1 MPIGPTGHLRVTIL
15 KGTVKQQSAHL
26 TMENNVLIGRVLS
39 GITDQE
45 GFSVDSWPS
54 VDEGALSAE
63 DLAHYQR
70 HKRAILLYLSGA
82 SYATLYE
89 KTGFKARYINHTI
102 RNRCV
107 FPHPD
112 GRVHGWRA
120 LIPGLHISGYTRKK
134 RVKADSNGLGT
145 AGALGN
151 LLLQEPDFT
160 IRLHKLILKTCAN
173 TELGQLRQPRHALWA
188 WFLKELRGLGY
199 EVRNEWPFTVK
210 NLGYTALIRYC
221 QKVLSANPVKAARI
235 VGGPQF
241 ERKMVSGDGIHR
253 PVQNPYERI
262 EMDAHKLDGRFVVM
276 IPQLDGGWSP
286 RLIHRLW
293 VIVLL
298 DVVSRAVIGYHL
310 SLRIEVNKED
320 VIAAIK
326 NALLRWT
333 RKELSFGEQ
342 AYFGDAALPSGH
354 DARYVGLCWSETSV
368 DGALAETCKTVK
380 DKLRDVVGS
389 TLMDPSV
396 GFAQR
401 RSKDDRPFIES
412 FFKTLGAR
420 GLHRISNTT
429 GGKVQDKG
437 GRDPGKVAV
446 ISEFQWEYAAELLDT
461 LIANYNAT
469 PHSSL
474 GYRTPLQMLDFY
486 ASTDKLPKRHADP
499 NSIQGLLSVRKL
511 CVVRGGYQEG
521 RRPYVNFFGASYSND
536 ELSQRHDLVGK
547 HIWVVNHLENDG
559 RVALAT
565 TKDGHRLGVLRAHPP
580 WHRTPHSLATRSAIN
595 SMVRNRRFDLA
606 NGADA
611 VTVFMDF
618 VESNAQSKLP
628 IHPSYLELKRILVEH
643 TEFRSSDT
651 EVAAA
656 KDRLRAPPMQE
667 SPPPDDALEVTP
679 SLATAAKT
687 VETSKVTKTL
697 TPKAVP
703 VKAKLPPMRKAAN

>member
-1 MPIGPTGHLRVTIL
+1 
-15 KGTVKQQSAHL
+15 
-26 TMENNVLIGRVLS
+26 MESTALIGRVLS

-45 GFSVDSWPS
+45 GFSVESWPT

-63 DLAHYQR
+63 DLAQFQR
-70 HKRAILLYLSGA
+70 HKRAILLYLNGT

-89 KTGFKARYINHTI
+89 ETGFKARYINHTI
-102 RNRCV
+102 RNRCM

-120 LIPGLHISGYTRKK
+120 LIPGLHITRYTRKK
-134 RVKADSNGLGT
+134 SVKADQNGWGT

-160 IRLHKLILKTCAN
+160 TRLDKLILKTC
-173 TELGQLRQPRHALWA
+173 TDTKLGQLRQPRHALWA

-210 NLGYTALIRYC
+210 NMGYSALIRYS
-221 QKVLSANPVKAARI
+221 QRVLSANPVKAARI
-235 VGGPQF
+235 VGGP
-241 ERKMVSGDGIHR
+241 ELAKKMISGDGINR
-253 PVQNPYERI
+253 PVQYPFERV
-262 EMDAHKLDGRFVVM
+262 EMDAHKLDARFVVM

-286 RLIHRLW
+286 RLTHRLW

-298 DVVSRAVIGYHL
+298 DVVSRAVVGYHL

-326 NALLRWT
+326 SALVRWT
-333 RKELSFGEQ
+333 RKELTFSDH
-342 AYFGDAALPSGH
+342 AYSDDAALPSGH
-354 DARYVGLCWSETSV
+354 DERYVGLCWNETSV

-389 TLMDPSV
+389 SLMDPSV
-396 GFAQR
+396 GFSQR

-420 GLHRISNTT
+420 GLHRMSNTT
-429 GGKVQDKG
+429 GAKVQDKG
-437 GRDPGKVAV
+437 GRDPGQVAV
-446 ISEFQWEYAAELLDT
+446 ISEFQWEYAAELLDA

-474 GYRTPLQMLDFY
+474 GYRSPLQMLDFY
-486 ASTDKLPKRHADP
+486 ASGDKLPQRRADP
-499 NSIQGLLSVRKL
+499 NSVQGLLSVRKL
-511 CVVRGGYQEG
+511 CTVRGGYQVG
-521 RRPYVNFFGASYSND
+521 RRPYVNFLGASYSNE
-536 ELSQRHDLVGK
+536 ELSQRHELVGK
-547 HIWVVNHLENDG
+547 KIWVINHLEDDA

-565 TKDGHRLGVLRAHPP
+565 TKEGHRLGVLRAHPP
-580 WHRTPHSLATRSAIN
+580 WHRTPHSLATRSTIN
-595 SMVRNRRFDLA
+595 AMVRNRRFDLA

-618 VESNAQSKLP
+618 VESNANGKLP
-628 IHPSYLELKRILVEH
+628 VHPSYLELKRILVEQA
-643 TEFRSSDT
+643 ELRSSGA
-651 EVAAA
+651 EVEAA
-656 KDRLRAPPMQE
+656 KALIQNPPSEAALPAAQVLDKTASVATVATPQKAQAPMP
-667 SPPPDDALEVTP
+667 
-679 SLATAAKT
+679 AK
-687 VETSKVTKTL
+687 S
-697 TPKAVP
+697 
-703 VKAKLPPMRKAAN
+703 KLPPMRKAAN

>member
-1 MPIGPTGHLRVTIL
+1 MPND
-15 KGTVKQQSAHL
+15 A
-26 TMENNVLIGRVLS
+26 LIGRNLKGV
-39 GITDQE
+39 TDRE
-45 GFSVDSWPS
+45 DFSVETWPS
-54 VDEGALSAE
+54 PDVGALSPVS
-63 DLAHYQR
+63 LIQFL
-70 HKRAILLYLSGA
+70 KRQEAVRLYLTGVA
-82 SYATLYE
+82 SATIYSS
-89 KTGFKARYINHTI
+89 TGVHPRYINRAI
-102 RNRCV
+102 RERCMH
-107 FPHPD
+107 PHPD
-112 GRVHGWRA
+112 GRIYGWRA
-120 LIPGLHISGYTRKK
+120 LVPGIHI
-134 RVKADSNGLGT
+134 VKYRRITKIRTNTTGRGA
-145 AGALGN
+145 AGAMSN
-151 LLLQEPDFT
+151 LLLQEPDFAH
-160 IRLHKLILKTCAN
+160 RLDKQILKSCPDLK
-173 TELGQLRQPRHALWA
+173 LGEVRRPRHSLWA
-188 WFLKELRGLGY
+188 WFLKELRILGL
-199 EVRNEWPFTVK
+199 ETRNEWPFTMK
-210 NLGYTALIRYC
+210 TMGYPSLCRYADA
-221 QKVLSANPVKAARI
+221 VLSANPIKAARI
-235 VGGPQF
+235 SGGPQL
-241 ERKMVSGDGIHR
+241 ERKMLSGDGIQR
-253 PVQNPYERI
+253 PVQSPYERI

-276 IPQLDGGWSP
+276 MPHLNGGWIP
-286 RLIHRLW
+286 KLIHRLW

-320 VIAAIK
+320 VLAAIK

-333 RKELSFGEQ
+333 RKDLSFSEQ

-368 DGALAETCKTVK
+368 DGALSETCKTVK

-412 FFKTLGAR
+412 FFKTLGVR
-420 GLHRISNTT
+420 GLHRMSNTT

-474 GYRTPLQMLDFY
+474 GYRSPLQMLDFY
-486 ASTDKLPKRHADP
+486 ASMDKLPKRHADP

-511 CVVRGGYQEG
+511 CIVRGGYQHG
-521 RRPYVNFFGASYSND
+521 RRPYVNFLGASYSND

-547 HIWVVNHLENDG
+547 QIWVINHLENDG

-565 TKDGHRLGVLRAHPP
+565 TKDGHRLGILLAHPP

-643 TEFRSSDT
+643 TEFRSNDT

-667 SPPPDDALEVTP
+667 SPPPDDALEVNP
-679 SLATAAKT
+679 SVATAVKT
-687 VETSKVTKTL
+687 VEAPKVTKAPA
-697 TPKAVP
+697 PKALP
-703 VKAKLPPMRKAAN
+703 TKSKLPPMRKAAN

>member
-1 MPIGPTGHLRVTIL
+1 
-15 KGTVKQQSAHL
+15 
-26 TMENNVLIGRVLS
+26 MENTASIGRVLS

-45 GFSVDSWPS
+45 GFSVESWPT

-63 DLAHYQR
+63 DLAQFQR
-70 HKRAILLYLSGA
+70 HKRAVLLYLSGT

-89 KTGFKARYINHTI
+89 ETGFKARYINHTI
-102 RNRCV
+102 RNRCM

-120 LIPGLHISGYTRKK
+120 LIPGLHITKYTRKK
-134 RVKADSNGLGT
+134 RVKADQNGLGT

-151 LLLQEPDFT
+151 LLLQEPDFAT
-160 IRLHKLILKTCAN
+160 RLDKLILKTSAD
-173 TELGQLRQPRHALWA
+173 TKLGQLRQPRHALWA
-188 WFLKELRGLGY
+188 WFLNELRGLGY

-210 NLGYTALIRYC
+210 NMGYSALIRYS
-221 QKVLSANPVKAARI
+221 QRVLSAHPVKAASI
-235 VGGPQF
+235 VGGPQL
-241 ERKMVSGDGIHR
+241 EKKMISGDGINR
-253 PVQNPYERI
+253 PVQDPFERV

-276 IPQLDGGWSP
+276 MPQIDGGWSP

-298 DVVSRAVIGYHL
+298 DVVSRAVIGYYL

-326 NALLRWT
+326 SALTRWT
-333 RKELSFGEQ
+333 RREPTFSDH
-342 AYFGDAALPSGH
+342 AYSDEAALPSGH
-354 DARYVGLCWSETSV
+354 DERYVGLCWNETSV

-401 RSKDDRPFIES
+401 RSKDDRPYIES
-412 FFKTLGAR
+412 FFKTLSAR
-420 GLHRISNTT
+420 GLHRMSNTT
-429 GGKVQDKG
+429 GAKAQDKG

-446 ISEFQWEYAAELLDT
+446 SSEFQWEYAAELLDV

-474 GYRTPLQMLDFY
+474 GYRSPLQMLDFY
-486 ASTDKLPKRHADP
+486 GSIDKLPTRRADP
-499 NSIQGLLSVRKL
+499 NSVQGLLSVRKL
-511 CVVRGGYQEG
+511 CTVHGGYQVG
-521 RRPYVNFFGASYSND
+521 RRPYVNFLGASYSNE
-536 ELSQRHDLVGK
+536 ELAQRHELVGK
-547 HIWVVNHLENDG
+547 KIWVINHLENDA

-565 TKDGHRLGVLRAHPP
+565 TKEGHRLGVLRAHPP
-580 WHRTPHSLATRSAIN
+580 WHRTPHSLTTRSAIN

-611 VTVFMDF
+611 VTVFMEF
-618 VESNAQSKLP
+618 VESNAKGKLP

-643 TEFRSSDT
+643 AEFRSSDAEVVAAKARILNPPSEADLPPT
-651 EVAAA
+651 EVPDQPTSVATATRA
-656 KDRLRAPPMQE
+656 VAPPQK
-667 SPPPDDALEVTP
+667 AQAQTP
-679 SLATAAKT
+679 A
-687 VETSKVTKTL
+687 
-697 TPKAVP
+697 
-703 VKAKLPPMRKAAN
+703 KAKLPPMRKAAN